1 MKPVQRAVGE
11 EEGCILQVLKC
22 RHLILLLHL
31 CPVSPCHLWSS
42 SAGSDETPGWG
53 LAVCVWGR
61 LECHEWGKTVE

>member
-31 CPVSPCHLWSS
+31 CPVSPAIFGAVLLVLMRLQDGVWQCAS
-42 SAGSDETPGWG
+42 GEG
-53 LAVCVWGR
+53 LNAMNGER
-61 LECHEWGKTVE
+61 L